1 MQIYLCIL
9 RLAREVGTGRTTIA
23 SANRVGESYS
33 SDLWRTFVALCV
45 VSVSVVG
52 CLCLRISRRDDDRA
66 YRSLCAQGL
75 SFDNV
80 IDHVVIPVADDDGQ
94 MVVQPWPILKPHR
107 LATWL

>member
-1 MQIYLCIL
+1 MKWVLDVPPLPLQTVWGSHIH
-9 RLAREVGTGRTTIA
+9 R
-23 SANRVGESYS
+23 
-33 SDLWRTFVALCV
+33 RTFVALCV

-52 CLCLRISRRDDDRA
+52 CLCLRTSRRDDDRV

-80 IDHVVIPVADDDGQ
+80 IDHVEIPVADDDGQ
-94 MVVQPWPILKPHR
+94 MVLQPWPILKPHR